1 MSLFI
6 GVLKKCSLPL
16 LHFFYISHD
25 TSPSVS
31 RNGVKIP
38 AMGLGAFAIMT
49 ILMVIPAYADPIV
62 KPTSAGT
69 LNIGFETIPATP
81 NPGDQTELKITFIN
95 KKTNT
100 LQPHIDYRVSVT
112 QGGNSVFGV
121 PLTHVGADPASGNGL
136 PVIIPVQFQS
146 DGTYQVT
153 VQVESI
159 LFQPIP
165 PETAS
170 FTMNVGTGDNA
181 SVPEFGPLAGM
192 IIAISIVGVII
203 VSKKTQF
210 HI

>member
-1 MSLFI
+1 M
-6 GVLKKCSLPL
+6 
-16 LHFFYISHD
+16 
-25 TSPSVS
+25 S

-38 AMGLGAFAIMT
+38 AMGLLGAFAIMI
-49 ILMVIPAYADPIV
+49 ILMAVPAYADPII

-170 FTMNVGTGDNA
+170 FTMNVGGDNA